1 MLYSGSRASRV
12 LALITI
18 GALSLSGAILP
29 VSLAGGVNSNSS
41 TPLVG
46 QLIAYGQVT
55 INGRQAL
62 TGTSVFPNSQIRVAC
77 AVGSS
82 AIIRLGQGG
91 RMGTIELRPG
101 AWLQLGF
108 NQESIGGE
116 LREGSLRLRTPA
128 GMKVG
133 ISTPEGRIETDG
145 RTPALT
151 PVSTKGEK
159 SASCRLDQADQLASI
174 ENGVTTSLSGQ
185 GGQGGQGGQTVM
197 RPSRVR
203 PATTA
208 STANSSLSPAALAAL
223 IFGVGVAGAI
233 TIVALTQSG
242 YQVSPIA
249 P

>member
-1 MLYSGSRASRV
+1 MLYSESRASRV
-12 LALITI
+12 LALIII
-18 GALSLSGAILP
+18 GALSLSGGIVP
-29 VSLAGGVNSNSS
+29 AGFAGSVNSTS
-41 TPLVG
+41 TSPLVG
-46 QLIAYGQVT
+46 QLVAYGHVT

-77 AVGSS
+77 AEGSS

-91 RMGTIELRPG
+91 RLGTIELRPG
-101 AWLQLGF
+101 ALLQLDF
-108 NQESIGGE
+108 NQELIGGE

-128 GMKVG
+128 GIKVG
-133 ISTPEGRIETDG
+133 IATAEGRIETDG
-145 RTPALT
+145 SVPALT
-151 PVSTKGEK
+151 PVSAKRENS
-159 SASCRLDQADQLASI
+159 SAGCRLDNQAGQLASI
-174 ENGVTTSLSGQ
+174 ENGVTTPQ
-185 GGQGGQGGQTVM
+185 GGQVM

-203 PATTA
+203 PTTTA
-208 STANSSLSPAALAAL
+208 SAANSSLSPAALAAL

>member
-18 GALSLSGAILP
+18 GALSLSGAIVP
-29 VSLAGGVNSNSS
+29 VSLAGGVNSNST

-77 AVGSS
+77 SAGSS
-82 AIIRLGQGG
+82 ALIRLGQGG

-133 ISTPEGRIETDG
+133 ISTPAGRIETDG

-159 SASCRLDQADQLASI
+159 SAACRLDQPDQLASI
-174 ENGVTTSLSGQ
+174 ENGVTTSQ
-185 GGQGGQGGQTVM
+185 RGQGGQTVM